1 MACACCVR
9 HACYDVPRLISQT
22 RFMKRLLVIFLLV
35 ILPHQFSWA
44 AAAVYCE
51 HGQSTSG
58 KHFGH
63 HEHKFD
69 ADYHAKNGDADLAKV
84 HGDCGYCHA
93 AALQAFFSVPLLPVV
108 FEPPRVYLDTPP
120 THFTSHFPEG
130 PRRPDRL
137 PAA

>member
-1 MACACCVR
+1 
-9 HACYDVPRLISQT
+9 
-22 RFMKRLLVIFLLV
+22 MKRFLPILLIA
-35 ILPHQFSWA
+35 ILPYQFSWA

-51 HGQSTSG
+51 HGGAASAN
-58 KHFGH
+58 HFGH

-69 ADYHAKNGDADLAKV
+69 ADYHAKHGDADLAKV

-93 AALQAFFSVPLLPVV
+93 AASQAFFSAPVLPAVVP
-108 FEPPRVYLDTPP
+108 PPRVYLDTPP
-120 THFTSHFPEG
+120 ARFTSHVPEG